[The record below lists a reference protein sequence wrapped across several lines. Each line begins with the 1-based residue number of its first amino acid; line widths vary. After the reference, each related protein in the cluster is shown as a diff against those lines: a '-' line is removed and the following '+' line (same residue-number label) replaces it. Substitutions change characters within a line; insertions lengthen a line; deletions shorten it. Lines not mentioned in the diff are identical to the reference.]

1 VLIVWQKALHLI
13 SVIVWFA
20 GLFYMFR
27 LFAYHTENADKPEVV
42 EVLKTME
49 NRLYRAIITPSLI
62 ATFFLGLWM
71 IADNPGYLSKG
82 WFRVKLVLVFGLAG
96 YHGYMGRVR
105 RRYSADDRWRP
116 NCAHELSST
125 PSASPR
131 YQPSRLR
138 GRPTRRPAGT
148 PPGTAEDKRN

>member
-105 RRYSADDRWRP
+105 RRYSADDVYLTSAQCRIRKEIPTLFLIAIVLVAVLRP
-116 NCAHELSST
+116 VS
-125 PSASPR
+125 
-131 YQPSRLR
+131 
-138 GRPTRRPAGT
+138 
-148 PPGTAEDKRN
+148 